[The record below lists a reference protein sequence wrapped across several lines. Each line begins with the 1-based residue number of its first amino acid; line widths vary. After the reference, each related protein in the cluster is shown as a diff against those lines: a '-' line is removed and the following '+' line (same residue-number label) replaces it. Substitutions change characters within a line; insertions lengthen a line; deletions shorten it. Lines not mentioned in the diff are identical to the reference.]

1 MKNKSEGVF
10 LNIGF
15 QSICSSLLACE
26 SYHPFP
32 KWEERETWNALP
44 QLLRNK
50 VVANGEKYLLFQ
62 WPALPA
68 TRFMDF
74 FRDGNRAKYEK
85 IYFERRLALGSLVAA
100 ECVEGQGRFI
110 DDIVN
115 GLWAVCEESSWI
127 LPAHNVVPRGREPLP
142 DVHHPYVDLFAAE
155 TSSLLSWTHYLLGKR
170 LDTVTPL
177 ITERISDEARV
188 RIIEPFLKG
197 DFKWTGFM
205 DNDPVNNW
213 NPWCNS
219 NCLTTVLLLEPDA
232 KIRHDTVRRIL
243 KSLNRFIEGYGPD
256 GGCDEGPSY
265 WFQAGGSFFDC
276 LEQLYWASSG
286 KLDFYGEPL
295 VKEIGRYI
303 TRTHIDRS
311 YFINI
316 GDGGAIVKNITPD
329 LIHRY
334 GCRIGDRSMQM
345 LGAYLHHELG
355 SPLAISF
362 CASFTRLL
370 PSLLNW
376 SSIESDKSQPPF
388 LRDVWMSDIQ
398 VMAAREKAGS
408 SNGFYL
414 SAKAGHN
421 AESHNHND
429 VGNFIVYWNGR
440 PAIIDI
446 GVETYT
452 AKTFSPER
460 YSIWTMQSAWHN
472 LPTVNGVH
480 QAAGRTFAASDVA
493 YKADDKQVEFSLDVA
508 KAYPAGAGMKSWKR
522 TCRLLR
528 GKSAAVEIKDEFELL
543 APTDDLSLSLMTLHR
558 PVRDSSG
565 VWKIPVSDGESILM
579 EILGF
584 EFKAAV
590 EEKVVDDPLLVPVW
604 GNRLYRLN
612 ISPAKP
618 LQEGECILRISKG

>member
-1 MKNKSEGVF
+1 MKNKSEGKF
-10 LNIGF
+10 FNTEF
-15 QSICSSLLACE
+15 QSICNSLLSRE

-32 KWEERETWNALP
+32 KWEERESWNALP
-44 QLLRNK
+44 QELKNK
-50 VVANGEKYLLFQ
+50 MVANAEKYLLFQ

-85 IYFERRLALGSLVAA
+85 IYFERRMALGSLVAA

-110 DDIVN
+110 DDIIN
-115 GLWAVCEESSWI
+115 GIWALCEESSWI

-177 ITERISDEARV
+177 ITERIRDEARV
-188 RIIEPFLKG
+188 RIIDPFLKG

-205 DNDPVNNW
+205 DKDPVNNW

-219 NCLTTVLLLEPDA
+219 NCLTTVLLLEQDA
-232 KIRHDTVRRIL
+232 KIRHDTVKRIL

-265 WFQAGGSFFDC
+265 WFQAGGSLFDC

-286 KLDFYGEPL
+286 KLDFYGEDL

-303 TRTHIDRS
+303 VRTHIDQN

-329 LIHRY
+329 LVHRY

-345 LGAYLHHELG
+345 LGAYLHHKLG

-398 VMAAREKAGS
+398 VMAAREKAGCS
-408 SNGFYL
+408 SGFYL

-440 PAIIDI
+440 PAIIDV

-452 AKTFSPER
+452 AKTFGPER
-460 YSIWTMQSAWHN
+460 YSIWTMQSTWHN

-480 QAAGRTFAASDVA
+480 QAAGKTSAAGDVA
-493 YKADDKQVEFSLDVA
+493 YKADDKQVEFSLDIA
-508 KAYPAGAGMKSWKR
+508 KAYPAEAGMKSWKR

-528 GKSAAVEIKDEFELL
+528 GKSAIVEIKDEFELL
-543 APTDDLSLSLMTLHR
+543 DPANDLFLSLMTLHR
-558 PVRDSSG
+558 PAQDSSG
-565 VWKIPVSDGESILM
+565 AWKIPVSDGESILM

-584 EFKAAV
+584 EFRASV
-590 EEKVVDDPLLVPVW
+590 EEKVVDDPLLLSVW
-604 GNRLYRLN
+604 GNRLYRLV
-612 ISPAKP
+612 ISASKP
-618 LQEGECILRISKG
+618 IQKGNCILRISKG